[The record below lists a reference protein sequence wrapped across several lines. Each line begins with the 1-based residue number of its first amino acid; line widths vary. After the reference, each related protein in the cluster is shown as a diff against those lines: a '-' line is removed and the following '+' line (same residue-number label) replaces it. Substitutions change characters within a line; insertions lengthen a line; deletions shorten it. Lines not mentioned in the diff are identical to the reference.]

1 MVDTPDLGSGIE
13 RCGGSSPP
21 LGTKKGGPRIAVFF
35 VAGGDED
42 PRVSKDRP
50 NERRWGAVPRRSG

>member
-1 MVDTPDLGSGIE
+1 
-13 RCGGSSPP
+13 
-21 LGTKKGGPRIAVFF
+21 